1 VNSGPCSKSQIL
13 GAKATRFPTPFNSP
27 SPSCRVNPYLTICN
41 PFPSRRFTV
50 FLPIFFISLQFFS
63 PFSLSP
69 IANCTP
75 SFPTSSHDR
84 LAGDVLHHGGRFTI
98 SPSSP
103 IPIQL
108 VDNISVVSIAP
119 CFYLVKG
126 SYYCVID
133 HTCIITRIWL
143 VTDTFQIKV
152 VAAEGDNL
160 GMREKFRKIERPGGR

>member
-1 VNSGPCSKSQIL
+1 VHQVGSCIRCGKTVPYIIPFRLAGLPFS
-13 GAKATRFPTPFNSP
+13 FPSSLFPFN
-27 SPSCRVNPYLTICN
+27 
-41 PFPSRRFTV
+41 
-50 FLPIFFISLQFFS
+50 FS
-63 PFSLSP
+63 PLFFFSP